1 MSKSFFVRFCP
12 LVLAALFFAPSTAL
26 AAGATR
32 LVPNDTFYDRQWYM
46 DYIKAPEA
54 WAKPQSTSTRE
65 VVVAMVD
72 AGVDFSHPD
81 LKGVLWT
88 NPDELPNGKDD
99 DNDGLVDDIHG
110 WNYVTNSPDIRPVDT
125 GVFIDNGAWEHGTA
139 IASLIAGRGND
150 DIGMAGVAWKAKIMP
165 LVILGSDGSGG
176 TDRLAQAINYAV
188 DHRADIINLSLE
200 GDSADVD
207 VAQAI
212 KEATAKGILVV
223 VAAGNGAD
231 QGNNL
236 DMQPLY
242 PSCHTGA
249 AGQGMLVVSAIQEDG
264 SRNPSSNYGSC
275 VSLAAPGA
283 DILAA
288 RPTYEANGS
297 RKDVSGYGIWSG
309 TSMAAPLVSGSAAM
323 LKALHP
329 DWTGEQL
336 AQRLLA
342 TVQPFTKGID
352 QQGMGQG
359 VLDVASALAFASDE
373 KYGPW
378 NLWASNPGSSPL
390 VRLLNNQGKTLFSFT
405 AGDSFDKRGLHA
417 IFVRWGDDRRPN
429 ILVTSQGDETGAW
442 RLYRWDGVLLS
453 MGQVS
458 QNALDKVKGGLLLAA
473 QDLKAEAKETV
484 LLTEASGPRAW
495 RFESITKLG
504 SPFFTTLDEKSY
516 GSMAVGIQRPIQ
528 AMTLLSRSMPYS
540 SLIILHSQGLGE
552 DVSVT
557 TTRPSNLS
565 MAEGQTADG
574 REVIRLVQS
583 GKPTYLIE
591 RDGVLDVTT
600 EPIAVAEWRQAP
612 LGLDKPN
619 MPGKFYDFWPR

>member
-1 MSKSFFVRFCP
+1 
-12 LVLAALFFAPSTAL
+12 
-26 AAGATR
+26 
-32 LVPNDTFYDRQWYM
+32 M

-54 WAKPQSTSTRE
+54 WARLSATSTHD
-65 VVVAMVD
+65 VVVAIVD
-72 AGVDFSHPD
+72 AGADFSHPD
-81 LKGVLWT
+81 LQGALWT
-88 NPDELPNGKDD
+88 NPDEIANGQDD

-110 WNYVTNSPDIRPVDT
+110 WNYVTNSPDIRPVEN
-125 GVFIDNGAWEHGTA
+125 GVMIDNGAWEHGTA
-139 IASLIAGRGND
+139 IASLIAGRGNN

-176 TDRLAQAINYAV
+176 TDRLAKAINYAV
-188 DHRADIINLSLE
+188 NHRADVINLSLE
-200 GDSADVD
+200 GDSEDPDVS
-207 VAQAI
+207 QAI
-212 KEATAKGILVV
+212 KEATAKGVLVV
-223 VAAGNGAD
+223 VAAGNGNGE
-231 QGNNL
+231 GNNL
-236 DMQPLY
+236 DLQPLY

-249 AGQGMLVVSAIQEDG
+249 AGQGMLVVSATQEDG

-283 DILAA
+283 DVLAA
-288 RPTYEANGS
+288 RPTYEANGN
-297 RKDVSGYGIWSG
+297 RKDVSGYGVWSG

-323 LKALHP
+323 LKAQHP
-329 DWTGEQL
+329 GWTGEQL

-342 TVQPFTKGID
+342 TVQPFAKGID

-359 VLDVASALAFASDE
+359 VLDVASAVAPAPDE

-378 NLWASNPGSSPL
+378 NLWASNPGALPSVWITSQ
-390 VRLLNNQGKTLFSFT
+390 QGKVLFSFI
-405 AGDSFDKRGLHA
+405 AGNAADKRGLHA

-429 ILVTSQGDETGAW
+429 ILVTSQGDESGAW

-458 QNALDKVKGGLLLAA
+458 QNAQDKIQGGLLLAA
-473 QDLKAEAKETV
+473 QDLKAQAKETV
-484 LLTEASGPRAW
+484 LLTEATGARAW
-495 RFESITKLG
+495 RFESTTNLG
-504 SPFFTTLDEKSY
+504 KSFVTTLDEKSY
-516 GSMAVGIQRPIQ
+516 GSMAVGIERPIQ

-540 SLIILHSQGLGE
+540 SLRVLYSQGIGE

-557 TTRPSNLS
+557 TTRPSNLN
-565 MAEGQTADG
+565 MVEGQTADG

-591 RDGVLDVTT
+591 RKGMLDVTT
-600 EPIAVAEWRQAP
+600 DPITVAEWRQAP
-612 LGLDKPN
+612 LGLEKPN

>member
-1 MSKSFFVRFCP
+1 MSKSFFARLCP
-12 LVLAALFFAPSTAL
+12 LVLATLFFAPSAAL
-26 AAGATR
+26 AADVTR
-32 LVPNDTFYDRQWYM
+32 LVPNDTFYNHQWYM

-54 WAKPQSTSTRE
+54 WAKPQVTSTRD

-81 LKGVLWT
+81 LQGVLWT
-88 NPDELPNGKDD
+88 NPDEIANGKDD

-110 WNYVTNSPDIRPVDT
+110 WNYVTNSPDTRPVDN
-125 GVFIDNGAWEHGTA
+125 GVIIDNGAWEHGTA
-139 IASLIAGRGND
+139 IASLIAGRGNN

-165 LVILGSDGSGG
+165 LVILGSDGSGA
-176 TDRLAQAINYAV
+176 TDSLAKAIRYAV

-200 GDSADVD
+200 GDSEDPDVS
-207 VAQAI
+207 QAI
-212 KEATAKGILVV
+212 KEATAKGVLVV
-223 VAAGNGAD
+223 VAAGNGNGE
-231 QGNNL
+231 GNNL
-236 DMQPLY
+236 DLQPLY

-283 DILAA
+283 DIMAA
-288 RPTYEANGS
+288 RPTYEANGN
-297 RKDVSGYGIWSG
+297 RKDVSGYGVWSG

-323 LKALHP
+323 LKIRHP
-329 DWTGEQL
+329 GWTGEQL

-342 TVQPFTKGID
+342 TAQPFTKGID

-359 VLDVASALAFASDE
+359 VLDVASAVAPASDE

-378 NLWASNPGSSPL
+378 NLWASNPGALPSVWITSQ
-390 VRLLNNQGKTLFSFT
+390 QGKVLFSFT
-405 AGDSFDKRGLHA
+405 AGDATDKRGLHA

-429 ILVTSQGDETGAW
+429 ILVTYQGDESGAW

-458 QNALDKVKGGLLLAA
+458 QNAQDKIQGGLLLAA
-473 QDLKAEAKETV
+473 QDLKAQAKEMV
-484 LLTEASGPRAW
+484 LLTEATGPRAW
-495 RFESITKLG
+495 RFESTTNLG
-504 SPFFTTLDEKSY
+504 KSFVTTLDEKSY

-540 SLIILHSQGLGE
+540 SLRVLQSQGIGE

-557 TTRPSNLS
+557 TTRPSNLN
-565 MAEGQTADG
+565 MVEGQTADG

-591 RDGVLDVTT
+591 RKGMLDVTT
-600 EPIAVAEWRQAP
+600 DPIAVAEWRQAP
-612 LGLDKPN
+612 LGLEKPN

>member
-1 MSKSFFVRFCP
+1 MSKSFFARLCP
-12 LVLAALFFAPSTAL
+12 FVLATLFFAPSATL
-26 AAGATR
+26 AADAAR
-32 LVPNDTFYDRQWYM
+32 LVPNDTFYNHQWYM

-54 WAKPQSTSTRE
+54 WARLSATSTHD
-65 VVVAMVD
+65 VVVAIVD
-72 AGVDFSHPD
+72 AGADFSHPD
-81 LKGVLWT
+81 LQGALWT
-88 NPDELPNGKDD
+88 NPDEIANGQDD

-110 WNYVTNSPDIRPVDT
+110 WNYVTNSPDIRPVEN
-125 GVFIDNGAWEHGTA
+125 GVMIDNGAWEHGTA
-139 IASLIAGRGND
+139 IASLIAGRGNN

-176 TDRLAQAINYAV
+176 TDRLAKAINYAV
-188 DHRADIINLSLE
+188 NHRADVINLSLE
-200 GDSADVD
+200 GDSEDPDVS
-207 VAQAI
+207 QAI
-212 KEATAKGILVV
+212 KEATAKGVLVV
-223 VAAGNGAD
+223 VAAGNGNGE
-231 QGNNL
+231 GNNL
-236 DMQPLY
+236 DLQPLY

-249 AGQGMLVVSAIQEDG
+249 AGQGMLVVSATQEDG

-283 DILAA
+283 DVLAA
-288 RPTYEANGS
+288 RPTYEANGN
-297 RKDVSGYGIWSG
+297 RKDVSGYGVWSG

-323 LKALHP
+323 LKAQHP
-329 DWTGEQL
+329 GWTGEQL

-342 TVQPFTKGID
+342 TVQPFAKGID

-359 VLDVASALAFASDE
+359 VLDVASAVAPAPDE

-378 NLWASNPGSSPL
+378 NLWASNPGALPSVWITSQ
-390 VRLLNNQGKTLFSFT
+390 QGKVLFSFI
-405 AGDSFDKRGLHA
+405 AGNAADKRGLHA

-429 ILVTSQGDETGAW
+429 ILVTSQGDESGAW

-458 QNALDKVKGGLLLAA
+458 QNAQDKIQGGLLLAA
-473 QDLKAEAKETV
+473 QDLKAQAKETV
-484 LLTEASGPRAW
+484 LLTEATGARAW
-495 RFESITKLG
+495 RFESTTNLG
-504 SPFFTTLDEKSY
+504 KSFVTTLDEKSY
-516 GSMAVGIQRPIQ
+516 GSMAVGIERPIQ

-540 SLIILHSQGLGE
+540 SLRVLYSQGIGE

-557 TTRPSNLS
+557 TTRPSNLN
-565 MAEGQTADG
+565 MVEGQTADG

-591 RDGVLDVTT
+591 RKGMLDVTT
-600 EPIAVAEWRQAP
+600 DPITVAEWRQAP
-612 LGLDKPN
+612 LGLEKPN

>member
-1 MSKSFFVRFCP
+1 MSKSFFARLCP
-12 LVLAALFFAPSTAL
+12 FVLATLFFAPSAAL
-26 AAGATR
+26 AADAAR
-32 LVPNDTFYDRQWYM
+32 LVPNDTFYNHQWYM

-54 WAKPQSTSTRE
+54 WVKLQTTSTRD
-65 VVVAMVD
+65 VVVAIVD
-72 AGVDFSHPD
+72 AGADFSHPD
-81 LKGVLWT
+81 LQGALWT
-88 NPDELPNGKDD
+88 NPDENANGKDD

-110 WNYVTNSPDIRPVDT
+110 WNYVTDSPDTRPVDN
-125 GVFIDNGAWEHGTA
+125 GVIIDNGAWEHGTA
-139 IASLIAGRGND
+139 IASLVAGRGNN

-165 LVILGSDGSGG
+165 LVILGSDGSGA
-176 TDRLAQAINYAV
+176 TDRLAKAIRYAV

-200 GDSADVD
+200 GDSEDPDVS
-207 VAQAI
+207 QAI
-212 KEATAKGILVV
+212 KEATAKGVLVV
-223 VAAGNGAD
+223 VAAGNGD
-231 QGNNL
+231 GEGNNL
-236 DMQPLY
+236 DLQPLY

-288 RPTYEANGS
+288 RPTYEADGN
-297 RKDVSGYGIWSG
+297 RKDVSGYGVWSG

-323 LKALHP
+323 LKAQHP
-329 DWTGEQL
+329 GWTGEQL

-342 TVQPFTKGID
+342 TVQPFVKSID
-352 QQGMGQG
+352 QQSMGQG
-359 VLDVASALAFASDE
+359 VLDVASALAPASDE

-378 NLWASNPGSSPL
+378 NLWASNSGALPSVWITSQ
-390 VRLLNNQGKTLFSFT
+390 QGKVLFSFT
-405 AGDSFDKRGLHA
+405 AGQATDKRGLHA

-429 ILVTSQGDETGAW
+429 ILVTSQGDESGSW

-458 QNALDKVKGGLLLAA
+458 QNGQDKIQGGLLLAA
-473 QDLKAEAKETV
+473 QDLKAQAKETV
-484 LLTEASGPRAW
+484 LLTEATGPRAW
-495 RFESITKLG
+495 RFESTTNLG
-504 SPFFTTLDEKSY
+504 KSFVTTLDEKSY

-528 AMTLLSRSMPYS
+528 AMALLSRSMPYS
-540 SLIILHSQGLGE
+540 SLRVLQSQGIGE

-557 TTRPSNLS
+557 TTRPSNLN
-565 MAEGQTADG
+565 MVEGQTADG

-591 RDGVLDVTT
+591 RKGMLDVTT
-600 EPIAVAEWRQAP
+600 DPIVVAEWRQAP
-612 LGLDKPN
+612 LGLEKPN